1 MSRIGR
7 KPIPLPKGVTYHVDG
22 ATLTVKGPKGEIHR
36 KIAPGITFSAEND
49 VATVHREN
57 DARQSRAYHGLMRA
71 LMANMVTGVSK
82 GYTRSLDI
90 IGIGYKA
97 EVKGKKLVMNLGY
110 SHQIKFPFPD
120 GISISVEK
128 GKGNVNSVVIVLGID
143 KEKVGQ
149 VAAVLRGKRP
159 PDSYKGKGIR
169 YTGEYVRL
177 KAGKSGQ

>member
-7 KPIPLPKGVTYHVDG
+7 KPIPLPKDVTFRVDG
-22 ATLTVKGPKGEIHR
+22 TTLTVKGPKGEIQR
-36 KIAPGITFSAEND
+36 KVAPGITFSVEDNVVMVNRD
-49 VATVHREN
+49 S

-82 GYTRSLDI
+82 GYTRSLEI

-97 EVKGKKLVMNLGY
+97 EVKGKQLVMNLGY

-120 GISISVEK
+120 GISISVDK
-128 GKGNVNSVVIVLGID
+128 GKGNVNSVVVVSGID
-143 KEKVGQ
+143 KEQVGQ

-159 PDSYKGKGIR
+159 PDSYKGKGVR
-169 YTGEYVRL
+169 YAGEYVRL

>member
-7 KPIPLPKGVTYHVDG
+7 KPIPLPQGVTYSVDG
-22 ATLTVKGPKGEIHR
+22 NSLKVKGPKGALQR
-36 KIAPGITFSAEND
+36 KIAPGITFSDENNVVSVLRD
-49 VATVHREN
+49 SDT
-57 DARQSRAYHGLMRA
+57 RQSRAYHGLMRA

-82 GYTRSLDI
+82 GYTRSLEI

-97 EVKGKKLVMNLGY
+97 EVKGKQLVMNLGY

-120 GISISVEK
+120 GINIAVEK
-128 GKGNVNSVVIVLGID
+128 GKGNVNSVVVVSGID
-143 KEKVGQ
+143 KEQVGQ

-159 PDSYKGKGIR
+159 PDSYKGKGVR
-169 YTGEYVRL
+169 YVGEYVRL